1 VDVDVDLAYGTTLA
15 AAVLLGTGFVLQQYA
30 AEREPQSRF
39 LRPGILTDLLR
50 KPRWLLGIA
59 CMIGGYVLSA
69 WSLGHLE
76 LTLVEPLLTTYLVFA
91 LVLAVPMSRQRVG
104 WTEVTGALVLVAGV
118 TLVSVSR
125 STTPVGGELAFG
137 SPSNWWTAAVIAGL
151 ALVVVRAGSR
161 SHGEVRAT
169 LTGLG
174 AGLIFGI
181 QDGLTRQTLEV
192 LLGNSPSVLFTSW
205 ALYALVG
212 AGILGL
218 WLMQNAF
225 SAGPLHASLPA
236 IAAGEP
242 VAGIALGI
250 LVFGDRIN
258 IDPGMLAIEAT
269 GLAALIVGVIAV
281 ARSSAFGGLRRI
293 TSVIRPAPDH
303 AAGPA
308 VPAGQDRTGPA
319 AAAGARPPAAPPP
332 PRTQPPRTQPPRT
345 QPPRTQP
352 PRTQPPRTQPPA
364 ALAPEPSPDGRAAP
378 SPDAAAGTAVADAA
392 AGPPSPDGR
401 AARARRRAHRPAP
414 GSEGG

>member
-293 TSVIRPAPDH
+293 TGVIRPAPDH

-308 VPAGQDRTGPA
+308 VPAGQDRTGLA
-319 AAAGARPPAAPPP
+319 AAAGARPPAAPA
-332 PRTQPPRTQPPRT
+332 
-345 QPPRTQP
+345 P

-392 AGPPSPDGR
+392 AGTPSPDGR
-401 AARARRRAHRPAP
+401 AARARRAHRPAP

>member
-1 VDVDVDLAYGTTLA
+1 VDVDLDLAYGTALA

-39 LRPGILTDLLR
+39 LRPGILADLLR

-76 LTLVEPLLTTYLVFA
+76 LSLVEPLLTTYLVFA
-91 LVLAVPMSRQRVG
+91 LVLAIPMSRQRVG
-104 WTEVTGALVLVAGV
+104 WTEVTGALILVAGV

-151 ALVVVRAGSR
+151 ALIVVRAGSR
-161 SHGEVRAT
+161 SRNEARAT
-169 LTGLG
+169 LIGVG

-181 QDGLTRQTLEV
+181 QDALTRQTLEI
-192 LLGNSPSVLFTSW
+192 LLGNSPSVLFSNW

-225 SAGPLHASLPA
+225 SAGPLRASLPA

-250 LVFGDRIN
+250 LVFGDRVN
-258 IDPGMLAIEAT
+258 IDPGILAVEAT

-293 TSVIRPAPDH
+293 TGVMRPGQDH
-303 AAGPA
+303 AADHA
-308 VPAGQDRTGPA
+308 VPAGQDRTGQQA
-319 AAAGARPPAAPPP
+319 ATGAHPPAAPPRAQLRP
-332 PRTQPPRTQPPRT
+332 SLTRP
-345 QPPRTQP
+345 
-352 PRTQPPRTQPPA
+352 
-364 ALAPEPSPDGRAAP
+364 LEPSPDGGSAVPSPGGGSAAPSPGGGSAAP
-378 SPDAAAGTAVADAA
+378 SPDGASRTASQ
-392 AGPPSPDGR
+392 GGR
-401 AARARRRAHRPAP
+401 AARVRRVHRPAP